1 MNERLKRIIFKK
13 LDQDLGQAEIIVDD
27 NKSIWFIDRANKFW
41 YLELRSSGTLW
52 WRYSF
57 FRDFFPLFGLER
69 LEYEPVIAEWVEEV
83 LKRGVSLTLSG
94 FPLIDVGVEEV
105 LKHEV
110 FSTLQSKIDYQN
122 QVEDV
127 LKRGVSSTNPN
138 AYLNNLPVEEVLKH
152 EVFSTLQSK
161 IDYQNQ
167 VEEVLKREV
176 SSTLHREFPLMDGG
190 VEEALKR
197 GVSSTQR
204 NHMNDCDE
212 MEEALKRGVYSTQCN
227 VGLQGSRPVE
237 EVLKPKA
244 SPTTVDNLSA
254 VVTMEEALK
263 LGVSSFLNFDTPRN
277 REVGRALNN
286 KVSSSNSK
294 ELLQYEVDKVLQIKI
309 QPEETNVKRVLS
321 LKAGVRECKMKI
333 KKIFKKIIS

>member
-57 FRDFFPLFGLER
+57 FRDFFPLFGMER

-83 LKRGVSLTLSG
+83 LKRGVSSTLSG
-94 FPLIDVGVEEV
+94 LSISFRKVEE
-105 LKHEV
+105 
-110 FSTLQSKIDYQN
+110 
-122 QVEDV
+122 V

-138 AYLNNLPVEEVLKH
+138 AYLSNLPVEEVLKRGVSSTLSGFPLMDVGVEEVLKH

-176 SSTLHREFPLMDGG
+176 SST
-190 VEEALKR
+190 
-197 GVSSTQR
+197 
-204 NHMNDCDE
+204 
-212 MEEALKRGVYSTQCN
+212 QCN

-237 EVLKPKA
+237 EVLESKA

>member
-57 FRDFFPLFGLER
+57 FRDFFPLFDLER
-69 LEYEPVIAEWVEEV
+69 IEYEPVIAEWVEEV
-83 LKRGVSLTLSG
+83 LKRGVSSTYIEGDNLEVL
-94 FPLIDVGVEEV
+94 VEEV
-105 LKHEV
+105 LK
-110 FSTLQSKIDYQN
+110 
-122 QVEDV
+122 
-127 LKRGVSSTNPN
+127 R
-138 AYLNNLPVEEVLKH
+138 

-227 VGLQGSRPVE
+227 VGSQGSRPVE
-237 EVLKPKA
+237 EVLKPKV

-333 KKIFKKIIS
+333 KKIFKKFTSK

>member
-57 FRDFFPLFGLER
+57 FRDFFPLFGMER

-83 LKRGVSLTLSG
+83 LKRGVSSTYIEGDNLEVL
-94 FPLIDVGVEEV
+94 VEE
-105 LKHEV
+105 
-110 FSTLQSKIDYQN
+110 
-122 QVEDV
+122 V
-127 LKRGVSSTNPN
+127 LKRGVSSTQ
-138 AYLNNLPVEEVLKH
+138 K
-152 EVFSTLQSK
+152 
-161 IDYQNQ
+161 
-167 VEEVLKREV
+167 
-176 SSTLHREFPLMDGG
+176 
-190 VEEALKR
+190 
-197 GVSSTQR
+197 

-237 EVLKPKA
+237 EVLKPKT

-321 LKAGVRECKMKI
+321 LKAGVREYKMKI
-333 KKIFKKIIS
+333 KKIFKKFTSK

>member
-57 FRDFFPLFGLER
+57 FRDFFPLFGMER

-83 LKRGVSLTLSG
+83 LKRGVSSTYIEGDNLEVL
-94 FPLIDVGVEEV
+94 VEE
-105 LKHEV
+105 
-110 FSTLQSKIDYQN
+110 
-122 QVEDV
+122 V
-127 LKRGVSSTNPN
+127 LKRGVS
-138 AYLNNLPVEEVLKH
+138 
-152 EVFSTLQSK
+152 STLQSK

-237 EVLKPKA
+237 EILKPKA

-254 VVTMEEALK
+254 VVTMK
-263 LGVSSFLNFDTPRN
+263 
-277 REVGRALNN
+277 
-286 KVSSSNSK
+286 K
-294 ELLQYEVDKVLQIKI
+294 
-309 QPEETNVKRVLS
+309 VLS
-321 LKAGVRECKMKI
+321 LKAGVRECKMKM
-333 KKIFKKIIS
+333 KKIFKKIII

>member
-57 FRDFFPLFGLER
+57 FRDFFPLFDLER
-69 LEYEPVIAEWVEEV
+69 IEYEPVIAEWVEE
-83 LKRGVSLTLSG
+83 
-94 FPLIDVGVEEV
+94 
-105 LKHEV
+105 
-110 FSTLQSKIDYQN
+110 
-122 QVEDV
+122 V

-138 AYLNNLPVEEVLKH
+138 AYLNNLPVEEVLK
-152 EVFSTLQSK
+152 
-161 IDYQNQ
+161 
-167 VEEVLKREV
+167 
-176 SSTLHREFPLMDGG
+176 
-190 VEEALKR
+190 R

-204 NHMNDCDE
+204 NHMNVCDE
-212 MEEALKRGVYSTQCN
+212 VEDALKLGVYSTQCN

-237 EVLKPKA
+237 EVLKPKT

-309 QPEETNVKRVLS
+309 QPEETNLKRVLS

-333 KKIFKKIIS
+333 KKILKKIIS

>member
-57 FRDFFPLFGLER
+57 FRDFFPLFGMER
-69 LEYEPVIAEWVEEV
+69 EEYEPVIAEWVEEV
-83 LKRGVSLTLSG
+83 LKRGVSSTQQTWL
-94 FPLIDVGVEEV
+94 DYVGTVEEV
-105 LKHEV
+105 LKHEG

-127 LKRGVSSTNPN
+127 LKRG
-138 AYLNNLPVEEVLKH
+138 
-152 EVFSTLQSK
+152 
-161 IDYQNQ
+161 
-167 VEEVLKREV
+167 V

-254 VVTMEEALK
+254 VVTMK
-263 LGVSSFLNFDTPRN
+263 
-277 REVGRALNN
+277 
-286 KVSSSNSK
+286 K
-294 ELLQYEVDKVLQIKI
+294 
-309 QPEETNVKRVLS
+309 VLS
-321 LKAGVRECKMKI
+321 LKAGVRECKMKM

>member
-57 FRDFFPLFGLER
+57 FRDFFPLFGMER
-69 LEYEPVIAEWVEEV
+69 IEYEPVIAEWVEEV
-83 LKRGVSLTLSG
+83 LKRGVS
-94 FPLIDVGVEEV
+94 
-105 LKHEV
+105 
-110 FSTLQSKIDYQN
+110 STYCESC
-122 QVEDV
+122 
-127 LKRGVSSTNPN
+127 RFTSS
-138 AYLNNLPVEEVLKH
+138 
-152 EVFSTLQSK
+152 
-161 IDYQNQ
+161 
-167 VEEVLKREV
+167 VEEVLKRGV
-176 SSTLHREFPLMDGG
+176 TSTGG
-190 VEEALKR
+190 TRLGLVEE
-197 GVSSTQR
+197 
-204 NHMNDCDE
+204 
-212 MEEALKRGVYSTQCN
+212 
-227 VGLQGSRPVE
+227 VE

-244 SPTTVDNLSA
+244 SPTTADKLST

-309 QPEETNVKRVLS
+309 QPEETNLKRVLS

-333 KKIFKKIIS
+333 KKILKKIIS

>member
-1 MNERLKRIIFKK
+1 MGVR
-13 LDQDLGQAEIIVDD
+13 
-27 NKSIWFIDRANKFW
+27 
-41 YLELRSSGTLW
+41 
-52 WRYSF
+52 
-57 FRDFFPLFGLER
+57 
-69 LEYEPVIAEWVEEV
+69 EW
-83 LKRGVSLTLSG
+83 
-94 FPLIDVGVEEV
+94 VEEV

-122 QVEDV
+122 QVED
-127 LKRGVSSTNPN
+127 
-138 AYLNNLPVEEVLKH
+138 
-152 EVFSTLQSK
+152 
-161 IDYQNQ
+161 
-167 VEEVLKREV
+167 VLKREV

-254 VVTMEEALK
+254 VVTMK
-263 LGVSSFLNFDTPRN
+263 
-277 REVGRALNN
+277 
-286 KVSSSNSK
+286 K
-294 ELLQYEVDKVLQIKI
+294 
-309 QPEETNVKRVLS
+309 VLS
-321 LKAGVRECKMKI
+321 LKAGVRECKMKM

>member
-52 WRYSF
+52 WRYTF
-57 FRDFFPLFGLER
+57 FKDFFPLFGLER
-69 LEYEPVIAEWVEEV
+69 IEYEPVIAEWVE
-83 LKRGVSLTLSG
+83 G
-94 FPLIDVGVEEV
+94 
-105 LKHEV
+105 
-110 FSTLQSKIDYQN
+110 
-122 QVEDV
+122 V
-127 LKRGVSSTNPN
+127 LKRGVSSTLR
-138 AYLNNLPVEEVLKH
+138 AFGHFGVEEVLKR

-237 EVLKPKA
+237 EVLKPKT
-244 SPTTVDNLSA
+244 SPTTVDNLST
-254 VVTMEEALK
+254 VVAMK
-263 LGVSSFLNFDTPRN
+263 
-277 REVGRALNN
+277 
-286 KVSSSNSK
+286 K
-294 ELLQYEVDKVLQIKI
+294 
-309 QPEETNVKRVLS
+309 VLS

>member
-57 FRDFFPLFGLER
+57 FRDFFPLFGMER
-69 LEYEPVIAEWVEEV
+69 IEYEPVIAEWVEE
-83 LKRGVSLTLSG
+83 
-94 FPLIDVGVEEV
+94 
-105 LKHEV
+105 
-110 FSTLQSKIDYQN
+110 
-122 QVEDV
+122 V

-138 AYLNNLPVEEVLKH
+138 AYLNNLPVEEVLK
-152 EVFSTLQSK
+152 
-161 IDYQNQ
+161 
-167 VEEVLKREV
+167 RE
-176 SSTLHREFPLMDGG
+176 
-190 VEEALKR
+190 
-197 GVSSTQR
+197 
-204 NHMNDCDE
+204 
-212 MEEALKRGVYSTQCN
+212 VYSTQCN

-237 EVLKPKA
+237 EVLKPKT

-254 VVTMEEALK
+254 VVAMEEALK

-309 QPEETNVKRVLS
+309 QPEETNIKRVLS
-321 LKAGVRECKMKI
+321 LKAGVREYKMKI
-333 KKIFKKIIS
+333 KKILKKIIS

>member
-83 LKRGVSLTLSG
+83 LKRGVSSTTERRFG
-94 FPLIDVGVEEV
+94 RMEPVEE
-105 LKHEV
+105 
-110 FSTLQSKIDYQN
+110 
-122 QVEDV
+122 V
-127 LKRGVSSTNPN
+127 LKRGVSSTLR
-138 AYLNNLPVEEVLKH
+138 AFGHFGVEEVLKREVSSTEFNDGVQSVGAEKVLKR

-227 VGLQGSRPVE
+227 VGSQGSRPVE

-244 SPTTVDNLSA
+244 SPTTADKLST
-254 VVTMEEALK
+254 VVAMEDALK

-333 KKIFKKIIS
+333 KKIFKKFTSK